1 MSAIAF
7 CGRLIDKSDTASK
20 NSMKLAPEVMV
31 WDLVLNR
38 QR

>member
-7 CGRLIDKSDTASK
+7 CGSLIDKSDAASE
-20 NSMKLAPEVMV
+20 NSIKLAPEVMV